1 MHDSEMQAM
10 LVEYMG
16 KGFLENIIALFR
28 TDWSLVTFIPAMI
41 GDENIRVRMGATA
54 LVEELAK
61 ERPDQLRPAVAGLV
75 ALLRHENATIRGD
88 AANVL
93 GLIGDPSATDA
104 LKELGNDP
112 NASVRE
118 IARDALQEIGQG

>member
-1 MHDSEMQAM
+1 MQAM

>member
-1 MHDSEMQAM
+1 
-10 LVEYMG
+10 
-16 KGFLENIIALFR
+16 
-28 TDWSLVTFIPAMI
+28 MI